1 MSYRHTSN
9 QTADQSE
16 LLVLYDVVARG
27 FLPSIPYSRD
37 SVYDLIIDRGG
48 IYHTI
53 QVKTLQGNILHTSNR
68 PMNSDEPVS
77 RHGKQRNRYYYR
89 DYGIDWLVGVGKTA
103 PQQLYYYPLN
113 IYRDFDDI
121 NVLKVRSFDFGR
133 CAVRTNHQKGTMVMP
148 VLASDHPT
156 LSDFDQLAVLA

>member
-1 MSYRHTSN
+1 MAVRDILLLGNPRLYEVCLPAAPN
-9 QTADQSE
+9 E
-16 LLVLYDVVARG
+16 LAGLTGIVEDLHDSLIDFRTRFGRGRAIAAPQIGVAKRLVYM
-27 FLPSIPYSRD
+27 
-37 SVYDLIIDRGG
+37 
-48 IYHTI
+48 
-53 QVKTLQGNILHTSNR
+53 NI
-68 PMNSDEPVS
+68 DEPVS
-77 RHGKQRNRYYYR
+77 RNGKQRNRYYYR
-89 DYGIDWLVGVGKTA
+89 DFGIDWLVGVGKSA